1 MQWKTVCFQC
11 LQEVYNYQYPVNN
24 ILFKEDFVQSEASQ
38 TRFNVMVFFSEI
50 MSLTLNYFVFLI
62 CSIRYVQHCRDMS
75 NVLCCLSTS
84 QSWSTLNLHCVFIK
98 LAFASWLLYPRCRG
112 HCNVGHDR
120 VKIGSTSQPLYPV
133 YIVDIV
139 DIAMVTYNIDFTSYL
154 HCLYYILFKL
164 TASRC

>member
-11 LQEVYNYQYPVNN
+11 LQEVYNYQYPANN
-24 ILFKEDFVQSEASQ
+24 ILLKEDFVQSEASQ

-98 LAFASWLLYPRCRG
+98 LAFASWLFY
-112 HCNVGHDR
+112 H
-120 VKIGSTSQPLYPV
+120 V
-133 YIVDIV
+133 YILDVV
-139 DIAMVTYNIDFTSYL
+139 DIAMSAKIESKSVL
-154 HCLYYILFKL
+154 HRCRCILFTL
-164 TASRC
+164 STLLIFQW